1 MTDKASSVCVCVCVC
16 GQGWGWGGGKRD
28 KYIICMYQTIHL
40 FICSI
45 LFGIKKG
52 AEQSGSVD

>member
-1 MTDKASSVCVCVCVC
+1 MTDKASSVCVCVCVWA
-16 GQGWGWGGGKRD
+16 GVGVGGGKRD